1 MPRSIPIKNLAE
13 YKRSMQLG
21 AEFMPT
27 YHAYHP
33 DTVGLVRVVSEV
45 HTNGFYSKVKDQPE
59 HPLSMSNH
67 GKGFFTPF
75 EKASNYHYGDSSIDC
90 LNSKTGEVIYTFEI
104 YGIQNQEREE
114 KNMNEWARLER
125 QAERYKKEYPEGT
138 RIMLLS
144 MGDDPRPIEPN
155 TRGTVKHVDDIG
167 TIHCHFDNGR
177 SLGIVPG
184 EDSFR
189 KLTAEELAEENEE
202 FMDESEDG
210 PVMGM

>member
-1 MPRSIPIKNLAE
+1 MPRSIPIKNL
-13 YKRSMQLG
+13 

-125 QAERYKKEYPEGT
+125 QAERYKKDYPEGT

-144 MGDDPRPIEPN
+144 IHKLKMSTNVYHEKRDIFRRKSKACLSIKNRPNP
-155 TRGTVKHVDDIG
+155 HYY
-167 TIHCHFDNGR
+167 
-177 SLGIVPG
+177 
-184 EDSFR
+184 
-189 KLTAEELAEENEE
+189 
-202 FMDESEDG
+202 
-210 PVMGM
+210 